1 MKLVKTIVI
10 IVFAGSVVL
19 YGLGAVREKGRK
31 DETLPTLTSDR
42 EVLQIPCDYTQ
53 QQLLEGLS
61 AYDET
66 DGDLTGQILTGSMS
80 RFIETGECDLTYV
93 VFDSANQAATLTRRI
108 RFTDYTSPRFSLSQ
122 PLVYRVGEGSY
133 QETMSRI
140 GAADP
145 LDGDLTEWITQTATD
160 VSYWRAGSYTMTL
173 EVVNSFGDS
182 VQQAFPIHVLSE
194 EQQALTIE
202 LSQAILYVSQG
213 SDVEEEELVSGVWD
227 AQGTPVER
235 DLVQVESSVD
245 THTPGT
251 YEVHYTVRDA
261 QGRSGETW
269 LIVVVE

>member
-10 IVFAGSVVL
+10 IVFAASAVL
-19 YGLGAVREKGRK
+19 YGLGAAREQGRK

-42 EVLQIPCDYTQ
+42 EVLEIPCDYTQ

-145 LDGDLTEWITQTATD
+145 LDGDLTEWITQSASD
-160 VSYWRAGSYTMTL
+160 VSYSRAGSYTMTL